1 VNARTLPGAVDPAG
15 CGCTDCLTGRSV
27 PLDRATGAQVAA
39 LLTHQ
44 IHDRTGT
51 TLDITVSVTAS
62 HDGQEWD
69 LTEDSTWRQAAV
81 LVTVL
86 AVRTE
91 REGGND

>member
-1 VNARTLPGAVDPAG
+1 VTLQAIDPPG
-15 CGCTDCLTGRSV
+15 CGCTDCLTGDAV
-27 PLDRATGAQVAA
+27 PLDRATGEQVAA

-62 HDGQEWD
+62 YNGQEWD
-69 LTEDSTWRQAAV
+69 LTEGADWRQTAV

-91 REGGND
+91 REGGIG